1 MVHYRT
7 VSAAT
12 ILAAVLTCNPGS
24 MPLAEAATSQAASIY
39 SQPTVWTDDNG
50 QQVQLSHWNGT
61 PVIIAMA
68 YTECTR
74 ICNATL
80 HRLEEAQT
88 LADQTNT
95 KVDFIVVSFDPS
107 LDNPA
112 SWTYYRKQHNLVG
125 RANWHFLT
133 ASAAAT
139 KRLARQLG
147 IEYWLDEDHVMH
159 DLKISY
165 INPDGS
171 VKTYLDWDHQDVTQ
185 LFK

>member
-1 MVHYRT
+1 MENYR
-7 VSAAT
+7 AW
-12 ILAAVLTCNPGS
+12 
-24 MPLAEAATSQAASIY
+24 PLATLLVTLLAVAQVGAAAAAAGSIY
-39 SQPTVWTDDNG
+39 NQPTVWTDDNG
-50 QQVQLSHWNGT
+50 QQVQLSRWNGS

-80 HRLEEAQT
+80 HRLEEAQK
-88 LADQTNT
+88 LADQTNA

-107 LDNPA
+107 IDNPA
-112 SWTYYRKQHNLVG
+112 SWTYYRKQHNLVN
-125 RANWHFLT
+125 RSNWHFLT

-139 KRLARQLG
+139 RRLANQLG
-147 IEYWLDEDHVMH
+147 IVYWLDEDHVMH

-171 VKTYLDWDHQDVTQ
+171 IKTFLDWDHQDVAQ

>member
-1 MVHYRT
+1 MNNCRT
-7 VSAAT
+7 GSLTALVVMLLTVGQAGAAA
-12 ILAAVLTCNPGS
+12 AAV
-24 MPLAEAATSQAASIY
+24 AAPSIY
-39 SQPTVWTDDNG
+39 NQPTVWTDDHG
-50 QQVQLSHWNGT
+50 QQVQLSSWTGT

-80 HRLEEAQT
+80 HRLEEAQQ
-88 LADQTNT
+88 LADRTNT

-107 LDNPA
+107 IDNPA
-112 SWTYYRKQHNLVG
+112 SWTYYRTQHNLVN
-125 RANWHFLT
+125 RSNWHFLT

-139 KRLARQLG
+139 RRLARQLG
-147 IEYWLDEDHVMH
+147 IVYWLDEDHVMH

-165 INPDGS
+165 INPDGTI
-171 VKTYLDWDHQDVTQ
+171 KTFLDWDHQDVAQ